1 MSTFRSFTVLAAL
14 SLAGA
19 AYAQTQATPDPQTTP
34 PSDRSSAATP
44 NANPDPSSAA
54 THQRGAT
61 HMAAA
66 GKRGVSWGMTVQTP
80 SGNSLGKVAAVVPS
94 TSSSG
99 SYVVIATSTGSAT
112 AVPYST
118 ASAMVKDNVLVMDKA
133 RLQNAPK
140 VQQDQIEDGSSK
152 AWQDK
157 ADKYWSKQGSSP
169 DTSQSPDQASGPP
182 R

>member
-1 MSTFRSFTVLAAL
+1 
-14 SLAGA
+14 
-19 AYAQTQATPDPQTTP
+19 
-34 PSDRSSAATP
+34 
-44 NANPDPSSAA
+44 
-54 THQRGAT
+54 
-61 HMAAA
+61 
-66 GKRGVSWGMTVQTP
+66 MTVQTP
-80 SGNSLGKVAAVVPS
+80 AGNPLGKVAAVVPS

-169 DTSQSPDQASGPP
+169 DTSQSPDQAGGPP